1 MDPGWVNTDM
11 GSRGGTVHAPLEA
24 LQSVA
29 GMRGVVAGLRAA
41 DSGKFFDLHGRA
53 VQVDSI

>member
-1 MDPGWVNTDM
+1 MNTDM